1 VTLGLIQT
9 CSQAIKD
16 ELSNKRVYVPSPTYK
31 LLEKRVKKYK
41 LMKYD
46 YKDNY
51 LSFDNVFSYLG
62 SFPTKRRRGKHKSKT
77 ETTPQISTKRNRANT
92 TKSSKSQSI
101 ICTLLK
107 TKYMLNIFLFI
118 TLINRK

>member
-1 VTLGLIQT
+1 
-9 CSQAIKD
+9 
-16 ELSNKRVYVPSPTYK
+16 
-31 LLEKRVKKYK
+31 
-41 LMKYD
+41 MKYD

-107 TKYMLNIFLFI
+107 TKYMLNIFLFYNVNKSKI
-118 TLINRK
+118 AEISQNECHYILHNLSALFSSFQ